1 MALITITQS
10 PLIYWE
16 YDLRKEKRR
25 SWKPERR
32 RWENCRWSFSSPAI
46 DQWWIILWT
55 VSWWQL
61 PWWLGQ
67 FSITTYFISEDFLT
81 MGDTICHHKHAL
93 TTMMTIMKI
102 IKLMKVMKFM
112 QIMEIWMIGDASTP
126 CVTTA
131 TSLSSILSFK
141 ATSLK
146 HKFIS
151 WIFCRWSNLKHI
163 EV

>member
-1 MALITITQS
+1 
-10 PLIYWE
+10 
-16 YDLRKEKRR
+16 
-25 SWKPERR
+25 
-32 RWENCRWSFSSPAI
+32 
-46 DQWWIILWT
+46 
-55 VSWWQL
+55 
-61 PWWLGQ
+61 
-67 FSITTYFISEDFLT
+67 

-102 IKLMKVMKFM
+102 IKLMKVMKLM
-112 QIMEIWMIGDASTP
+112 RIMEKWMIDDASTP

-151 WIFCRWSNLKHI
+151 
-163 EV
+163 